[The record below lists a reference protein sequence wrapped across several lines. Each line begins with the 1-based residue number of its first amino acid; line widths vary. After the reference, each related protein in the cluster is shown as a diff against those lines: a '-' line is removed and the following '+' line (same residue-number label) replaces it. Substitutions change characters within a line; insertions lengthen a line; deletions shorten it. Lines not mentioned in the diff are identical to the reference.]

1 MSSVIKLF
9 VVVLLP
15 VGLFANNCQ
24 IIQKKYIQCL
34 IIQDKTQKCKP
45 LKTQYAKCS
54 ENKLT
59 NSQTTANKTKPT
71 NTEVWIPPSPST
83 RSKIPKSNLS
93 LNPRQ
98 IQIEHTAKQKQDIQ
112 TSRPK
117 KLQKQ
122 EKSVLKQ
129 HNSSKSKLSK
139 TKKRKPK
146 TKKRKGLKPN
156 KTTIWIAKPKKPR
169 KINTKKPS
177 AKAKKI
183 KKPPTIQ
190 PVIVHSKPTKV
201 ISKNRQKTTQRPKQ
215 NSHELYIAG
224 GFSYF
229 EIQNIAGY
237 ELNQAV
243 ASLGGSVGLNFSL
256 SKILNTKTVRG
267 LYISAYVSR
276 YSGAKY
282 ILENNVWLQNTVIS
296 SYGINIEA
304 RYKFTKKEKI
314 YFAPFVGLKHK
325 KIETKAGPTYKYDY
339 YQSGI
344 TVPLGINLGVDI
356 SNSFN
361 IFAQI
366 SIDAI
371 YLNGEKRYGEWEADP
386 TTRTGPGGLVGF
398 AYKF

>member
-34 IIQDKTQKCKP
+34 IIQDKAQKCKP
-45 LKTQYAKCS
+45 LKTQYTKCS
-54 ENKLT
+54 ENKLKN
-59 NSQTTANKTKPT
+59 NSANNSKST
-71 NTEVWIPPSPST
+71 NTILWTPPSPST
-83 RSKIPKSNLS
+83 RSKIPKSNL
-93 LNPRQ
+93 NPQQTQ
-98 IQIEHTAKQKQDIQ
+98 IKHPAKQKKDIQ

-122 EKSVLKQ
+122 KKSVLKQ
-129 HNSSKSKLSK
+129 HSSSKSKLSK
-139 TKKRKPK
+139 TKKRKSK
-146 TKKRKGLKPN
+146 RKKRKRLKPN
-156 KTTIWIAKPKKPR
+156 RTTIWTEQPKR
-169 KINTKKPS
+169 QRSFNTKKPS

-183 KKPPTIQ
+183 KKSPTIQ
-190 PVIVHSKPTKV
+190 PVIAHSKQSKV
-201 ISKNRQKTTQRPKQ
+201 ISKNRQKKTKRPKP

-229 EIQNIAGY
+229 EIQKIAGH

-243 ASLGGSVGLNFSL
+243 ASLGGSVGLNISL
-256 SKILNTKTVRG
+256 SNIFNSKAARG
-267 LYISAYVSR
+267 IYITTYVSR

-282 ILENNVWLQNTVIS
+282 ILQNKVWLQDTVIS
-296 SYGINIEA
+296 SYGINIEV

-314 YFAPFVGLKHK
+314 YFAPFIGLKQK
-325 KIETKAGPTYKYDY
+325 KIETSAGPTYKHSY

-344 TVPLGINLGVDI
+344 AVASGINLGVDI

-361 IFAQI
+361 IFVQA
-366 SIDAI
+366 SVDTF
-371 YLNGEKRYGEWEADP
+371 YLSGEKRYSEWKTNP
-386 TTRTGPGGLVGF
+386 STKTGPGGLVGF